1 MKKTASILTAAALT
15 AALAVPFSAAA
26 EESLI
31 YGTMQIPYAEFYAA
45 ELQND
50 VAVDAVS
57 SATTQKWKATQTGS
71 MDADGKWTAGGLAAG
86 TYNDGE
92 GKILGVVYPVAIAQS
107 DLEKIPE
114 SYAFTTLSET
124 PKAYKAVTVQDGAVN
139 FGKIEDTDGA
149 ESITSDVTLSVTPW
163 MGDYELTVANCPQ
176 DCDLYGVIL
185 KTSDGKQY
193 GLRTLENIWRKGE
206 IAWTTGV
213 KLTEAHGNTLNPK
226 HYADMQG
233 KTISEITYVT
243 LDGYKTVS
251 GLEIYLPLKTVESLT
266 VENGKSGSGSVT
278 FDTSVL
284 PSAYEMA
291 GKVAD
296 GFTVSGGTI
305 TYENAQPGSYTL
317 TVSDSKGV
325 YADVTGS
332 FVLTTTDIP
341 VQFKDGK
348 LIAADGFTEADAANF
363 IGKISE
369 VKVGENSYKT
379 GHHGTTVI
387 DPKTGEIKWDV
398 ASGETPVFSGAD
410 SYTLTVS
417 ATGYE
422 NSFTFEAKPASQTDT
437 TEPTETTTPTE
448 STTETTT
455 AATEASSDFA
465 SPDDLA
471 NMAKIDYEKKH
482 GVAVT
487 PEAVRNTD
495 GSVTITLRDA
505 SGNVL
510 DTYTLD
516 SKTGIGK
523 DAQGGE
529 VNLPQTGNNSVG
541 SLAAVSGAAL
551 TALTGALLVYRAFRK
566 KRRNETTS

>member
-1 MKKTASILTAAALT
+1 
-15 AALAVPFSAAA
+15 
-26 EESLI
+26 
-31 YGTMQIPYAEFYAA
+31 
-45 ELQND
+45 
-50 VAVDAVS
+50 
-57 SATTQKWKATQTGS
+57 
-71 MDADGKWTAGGLAAG
+71 
-86 TYNDGE
+86 
-92 GKILGVVYPVAIAQS
+92 
-107 DLEKIPE
+107 
-114 SYAFTTLSET
+114 
-124 PKAYKAVTVQDGAVN
+124 
-139 FGKIEDTDGA
+139 
-149 ESITSDVTLSVTPW
+149 
-163 MGDYELTVANCPQ
+163 
-176 DCDLYGVIL
+176 
-185 KTSDGKQY
+185 
-193 GLRTLENIWRKGE
+193 
-206 IAWTTGV
+206 
-213 KLTEAHGNTLNPK
+213 
-226 HYADMQG
+226 MQG

-284 PSAYEMA
+284 PTAYEMA

-398 ASGETPVFSGAD
+398 ASGETLVFSGAD

-448 STTETTT
+448 SATETTT
-455 AATEASSDFA
+455 AATEAASDFA